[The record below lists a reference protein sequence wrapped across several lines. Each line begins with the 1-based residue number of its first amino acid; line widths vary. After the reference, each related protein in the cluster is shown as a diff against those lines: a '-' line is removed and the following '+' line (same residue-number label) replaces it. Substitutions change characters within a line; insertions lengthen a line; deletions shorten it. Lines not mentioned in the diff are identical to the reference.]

1 MKISDEPWRVLIVDD
16 HPLIRDGLRG
26 NLQRGFPKA
35 RIEDVGNAEDAQ
47 QKACT
52 LQPQLILMDVNLPG
66 MNGLDLARRFRITHP
81 EARVLMIAGDTD
93 PWTVRE
99 ALALGAS
106 GFLSKTRTAEVLGEA
121 VLTVLRGGQFL
132 CEDSR
137 GVEAL
142 DDSFPNLAIPE
153 PEPGPAVLSDRERQI
168 LRHLAHGENT
178 KGIAGSLDIS
188 PKTVETHRIH
198 LMRKLGIDN
207 IAALTRYAI
216 RHGLTSP

>member
-26 NLQRGFPKA
+26 NLKRVLPNA
-35 RIEDVGNAEDAQ
+35 RIEDAGNAEEAQ
-47 QKACT
+47 RTAGT
-52 LQPQLILMDVNLPG
+52 LQPQLILLDVNLPG
-66 MNGLDLARRFRITHP
+66 MSGLELARRFRATHS
-81 EARVLMIAGDTD
+81 EAPVLMIAGDAD

-121 VLTVLRGGQFL
+121 VLTVLRGERFL

-137 GVEAL
+137 NIGPRVAP
-142 DDSFPNLAIPE
+142 SPNPPQ

-168 LRHLAHGENT
+168 LRYLVHGENT
-178 KGIAGSLDIS
+178 KGIADSLDIS

-198 LMRKLGIDN
+198 IMRKLGIDN

-216 RHGLTSP
+216 RHGVTPP